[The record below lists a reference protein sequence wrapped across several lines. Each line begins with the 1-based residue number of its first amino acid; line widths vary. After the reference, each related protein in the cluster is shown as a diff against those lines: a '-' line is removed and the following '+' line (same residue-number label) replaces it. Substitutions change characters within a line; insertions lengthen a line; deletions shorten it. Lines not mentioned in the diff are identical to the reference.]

1 MYSDAYPRMS
11 DSPPADVHHHNT
23 TSFQGIPDPS
33 VVGSAPDTPPISSQP
48 ELAGSNILSITTS
61 QLQALHT
68 VGGSYQP
75 TPVSDAPG
83 LFERT
88 AGTHFDPLPNL
99 PLSVALQM
107 VAPYN
112 PTPTQD
118 PQHDNERSVEHDRE
132 ATDEGPSPFEGT
144 APDGT
149 PLERRDIYAALLN
162 HLPFPS
168 RLPLEGSSIED
179 HYVPDKEDA
188 LEHTK
193 ITDEL
198 LAEILEDRLGYSGY
212 ILESDVRC
220 RKDVNIQLDGLVIS
234 DYVHALVAAL
244 DCGMESRNIREI
256 PYRALSQVE
265 WFRVANA
272 LLAAIARGII
282 RSKEFT
288 KAKNL
293 SSELIPDN
301 LPRGPG
307 VDMPLTTGALLQALA
322 EQIAGEIDIRNDRST
337 GEQIIAYFD
346 WAKESAMKGAA
357 KLAEHEAKVPMP
369 PPKPKRFLEEGS
381 RDGAERGLPR
391 RLPSLPRRPGSHGAV
406 CSLHPEPRC
415 HEGGET

>member
-1 MYSDAYPRMS
+1 M
-11 DSPPADVHHHNT
+11 
-23 TSFQGIPDPS
+23 SFQGIPDPS

-193 ITDEL
+193 ITD
-198 LAEILEDRLGYSGY
+198 
-212 ILESDVRC
+212 
-220 RKDVNIQLDGLVIS
+220 N
-234 DYVHALVAAL
+234 
-244 DCGMESRNIREI
+244 
-256 PYRALSQVE
+256 
-265 WFRVANA
+265 
-272 LLAAIARGII
+272 
-282 RSKEFT
+282 
-288 KAKNL
+288 
-293 SSELIPDN
+293 
-301 LPRGPG
+301 
-307 VDMPLTTGALLQALA
+307 
-322 EQIAGEIDIRNDRST
+322 
-337 GEQIIAYFD
+337 
-346 WAKESAMKGAA
+346 
-357 KLAEHEAKVPMP
+357 
-369 PPKPKRFLEEGS
+369 
-381 RDGAERGLPR
+381 
-391 RLPSLPRRPGSHGAV
+391 SLPRF
-406 CSLHPEPRC
+406 
-415 HEGGET
+415 

>member
-1 MYSDAYPRMS
+1 MR
-11 DSPPADVHHHNT
+11 
-23 TSFQGIPDPS
+23 
-33 VVGSAPDTPPISSQP
+33 GSYQPTPFQP
-48 ELAGSNILSITTS
+48 ELAGNNTLSISTS
-61 QLQALHT
+61 QLNALHT

-88 AGTHFDPLPNL
+88 ADTHFNPLPGL

-118 PQHDNERSVEHDRE
+118 PQHDNERSVSHNRE
-132 ATDEGPSPFEGT
+132 ESDDGPSPFEGT
-144 APDGT
+144 APDGA

-162 HLPFPS
+162 YLPLPA
-168 RLPLEGSSIED
+168 RLPLEGSSIKD

-193 ITDEL
+193 VTDEPL
-198 LAEILEDRLGYSGY
+198 TEILEDRLGYSGY
-212 ILESDVRC
+212 ILESDIRC

-244 DCGMESRNIREI
+244 DCGMEQHNVLEV

-272 LLAAIARGII
+272 LLAAITRGII
-282 RSKEFT
+282 RSKAFT
-288 KAKNL
+288 KAKTL
-293 SSELIPDN
+293 SSDLLPDN

-307 VDMPLTTGALLQALA
+307 WTCPSQQGL
-322 EQIAGEIDIRNDRST
+322 S
-337 GEQIIAYFD
+337 
-346 WAKESAMKGAA
+346 
-357 KLAEHEAKVPMP
+357 
-369 PPKPKRFLEEGS
+369 S
-381 RDGAERGLPR
+381 RP
-391 RLPSLPRRPGSHGAV
+391 
-406 CSLHPEPRC
+406 
-415 HEGGET
+415 